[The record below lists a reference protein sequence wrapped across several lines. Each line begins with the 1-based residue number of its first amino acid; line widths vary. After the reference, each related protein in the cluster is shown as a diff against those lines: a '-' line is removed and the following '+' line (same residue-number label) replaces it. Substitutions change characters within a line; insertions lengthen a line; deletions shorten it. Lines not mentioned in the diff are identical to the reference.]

1 MFDLNPLNLP
11 DAQWQQWIMM
21 LVAGTLG
28 FFIGY
33 ASHKQ
38 SIARLQGR
46 LVTLNRDLDGH
57 HRSKIPV
64 VIQDNDEE
72 TTVLN
77 RIRSRSNEINFSR
90 IGMASADEAD
100 DLKEIIGIGPFLE
113 KKLYVIGIYT
123 FRQIARF
130 TKEDIDT
137 INDIIEFFPG
147 RIERDN
153 WVRQAAD
160 LMKEKRS
167 D

>member
-11 DAQWQQWIMM
+11 NAQWQQWIMM
-21 LVAGTLG
+21 IVAGTLG
-28 FFIGY
+28 FFVGY
-33 ASHKQ
+33 ASRRQH
-38 SIARLQGR
+38 IAQLEGK
-46 LVTLNRDLDGH
+46 LDTTKRNLH
-57 HRSKIPV
+57 ERYRSKKPV
-64 VIQDNDEE
+64 FNGDDGE

-90 IGMASADEAD
+90 IGIASAAEAD
-100 DLKEIIGIGPFLE
+100 DLKDIMGIGPFLE
-113 KKLYVIGIYT
+113 KKLHVIGIYT
-123 FRQIARF
+123 YRQIAHF

-153 WVRQAAD
+153 WVRQAAE

>member
-21 LVAGTLG
+21 VVAGTLG
-28 FFIGY
+28 FFVGY
-33 ASHKQ
+33 ASRKQ
-38 SIARLQGR
+38 HIARLEGK
-46 LVTLNRDLDGH
+46 LVTTKRNLDERF
-57 HRSKIPV
+57 RSSIPV
-64 VIQDNDEE
+64 FNGDDGE

-113 KKLYVIGIYT
+113 KKLHVIGIYT
-123 FRQIARF
+123 FRQITRF

-153 WVRQAAD
+153 WVRQAAE
-160 LMKEKRS
+160 LIKEKRS